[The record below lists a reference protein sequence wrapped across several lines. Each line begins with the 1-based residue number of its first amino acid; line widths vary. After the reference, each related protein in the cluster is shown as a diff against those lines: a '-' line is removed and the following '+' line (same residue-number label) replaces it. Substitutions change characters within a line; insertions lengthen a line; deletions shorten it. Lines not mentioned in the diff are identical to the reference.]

1 MPGAELLHS
10 RLGYKHLPALDG
22 VRMLAVFLVIFY
34 HFGLRGVPGAH
45 GVMIFFVLSGFLITW
60 LLLQEQESTG
70 TVSLRGFYRRRTVR
84 IFPAFYAFWLCVMA
98 RTLIG
103 GKDGTWAPAWS
114 AFFYV
119 SNYYSALQGH
129 PENAFS
135 HTWSLAIEEQFYLL
149 WPLVFL
155 LCRHNLRL
163 MTKILIAVIALVGI
177 HRTVLSAV
185 FDVSQSYIYSA
196 FDTRIDQLM
205 TGCLLAVALR
215 RRLLVSF
222 WNGACSHAVMPILTA
237 AAIVASIYLGP
248 TLFPRYRHVVG
259 FTLEPLLMAV
269 FLGQVIA
276 LSSTRA
282 WAWLDAAPVRYLGR
296 ISYSLYL
303 YQQVT
308 LYPARRILAAYP
320 VPVQLLG
327 AIAVTIV
334 VASLSYYVIE
344 RPFLQWKHR
353 RPASR
358 PLEEPAVA
366 V

>member
-1 MPGAELLHS
+1 MLGSELLLS
-10 RLGYKHLPALDG
+10 RLGQKHLPALDG
-22 VRMLAVFLVIFY
+22 VRMIAVFLVIVF
-34 HFGLRGVPGAH
+34 HFGIRRVPGAH

-60 LLLQEQESTG
+60 LMLQEQESTG
-70 TVSLRGFYRRRTVR
+70 TVSLRGFYRRRTLR
-84 IFPAFYAFWLCVMA
+84 IFPAFYAFWLCVIA
-98 RTLIG
+98 RTLMSG
-103 GKDGTWAPAWS
+103 SEGSWAPAWS

-155 LCRHNLRL
+155 SCRQNLRL
-163 MTKILIAVIALVGI
+163 MTKLLITVIAVVGI
-177 HRTVLSAV
+177 HRSVLSLV
-185 FDVSQSYIYSA
+185 FEVNQSYIYSA

-205 TGCLLAVALR
+205 IGCLLAVTLR
-215 RRLLVSF
+215 RRMLTSF
-222 WNGACSHAVMPILTA
+222 WNAACSHAVMPFLTV
-237 AAIVASIYLGP
+237 AAIVASIFFGP

-269 FLGQVIA
+269 FLGQAIA
-276 LSSTRA
+276 LSSTLA
-282 WAWLDAAPVRYLGR
+282 WTWLDAAPVRYLGR

-308 LYPARRILAAYP
+308 LYPVRRILAAYP
-320 VPVQLLG
+320 VSIQLVA

-344 RPFLQWKHR
+344 RPFLQLKHR
-353 RPASR
+353 RQAPR
-358 PLEEPAVA
+358 PLEQPVVA

>member
-10 RLGYKHLPALDG
+10 RLGCRHLPALDG

-60 LLLQEQESTG
+60 LMLQEQERTG

-84 IFPAFYAFWLCVMA
+84 IFPAFYAFWLIVA
-98 RTLIG
+98 IRSLIG
-103 GKDGTWAPAWS
+103 DKDGSWAPAWS

-149 WPLVFL
+149 WPLAFL
-155 LCRHNLRL
+155 LCRQNLRL
-163 MTKILIAVIALVGI
+163 VTKILISVIVLVGI
-177 HRTVLSAV
+177 HRTVLSLV
-185 FDVSQSYIYSA
+185 FEVNQSYIYSA

-205 TGCLLAVALR
+205 IGCLLAVALR
-215 RRLLVSF
+215 RRMLTSF
-222 WNGACSHAVMPILTA
+222 WNGACAHAVMPFLTA
-237 AAIVASIYLGP
+237 AGIVASIYLGP
-248 TLFPRYRHVVG
+248 MLLPRYRHVVG

-269 FLGQVIA
+269 FLAQVIA

-282 WAWLDAAPVRYLGR
+282 
-296 ISYSLYL
+296 
-303 YQQVT
+303 
-308 LYPARRILAAYP
+308 
-320 VPVQLLG
+320 
-327 AIAVTIV
+327 
-334 VASLSYYVIE
+334 
-344 RPFLQWKHR
+344 
-353 RPASR
+353 
-358 PLEEPAVA
+358 
-366 V
+366 